1 MRTIVIAVLALVA
14 LAGRALS
21 SPSEGARAASKR
33 DELRSARFAAA
44 NDPPEVVQ
52 EEQANWFNGDES
64 DELSEGDKAFIQTLR
79 AMADWDVDE
88 RALFSCDPD
97 RTHVRVGNIEEVNDP
112 ATTSNRELS
121 HYMQRY
127 NLADAP
133 PDCCERFVKHGGSRM
148 PLLEWLATTYFSVA
162 MHDSSGLRVE
172 ISDMLPSSVLGFCR
186 GLNGEDGTINTV
198 HSGVRRG
205 MQPTSKL
212 VGFMHETAAL
222 LDVCSGA
229 TDGPAND
236 AWIDSATKVLRYV
249 CTEE

>member
-1 MRTIVIAVLALVA
+1 MAPLAPPTSRPPPA
-14 LAGRALS
+14 LTVR
-21 SPSEGARAASKR
+21 R
-33 DELRSARFAAA
+33 
-44 NDPPEVVQ
+44 
-52 EEQANWFNGDES
+52 
-64 DELSEGDKAFIQTLR
+64 
-79 AMADWDVDE
+79 
-88 RALFSCDPD
+88 
-97 RTHVRVGNIEEVNDP
+97 HVRVGNIEEVNDP

-133 PDCCERFVKHGGSRM
+133 PDCCERYVKHGGSRM

-162 MHDSSGLRVE
+162 MHDSSGMRVE